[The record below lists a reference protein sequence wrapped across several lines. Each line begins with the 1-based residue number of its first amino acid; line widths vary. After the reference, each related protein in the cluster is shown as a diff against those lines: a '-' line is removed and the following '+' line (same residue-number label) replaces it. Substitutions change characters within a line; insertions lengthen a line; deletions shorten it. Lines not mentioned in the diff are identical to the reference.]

1 MNLFK
6 SESDRYSQE
15 QLSAREAQRQA
26 EFIAWGPVIFQVSRL
41 MLKWGILEEIRNS
54 HDGLTLECWY
64 HTDRQG
70 FRPLYDFEDGVV
82 SAHGCCYP
90 GKYRLQS

>member
-54 HDGLTLECWY
+54 HDGLTLEELEGKTRLSQY
-64 HTDRQG
+64 A
-70 FRPLYDFEDGVV
+70 LKILLEASLV
-82 SAHGCCYP
+82 SY
-90 GKYRLQS
+90 

>member
-41 MLKWGILEEIRNS
+41 MLKWGYSGGN
-54 HDGLTLECWY
+54 
-64 HTDRQG
+64 Q
-70 FRPLYDFEDGVV
+70 
-82 SAHGCCYP
+82 
-90 GKYRLQS
+90 KQS

>member
-54 HDGLTLECWY
+54 HDGLTLEELEGKTRLSRSRFCWKL
-64 HTDRQG
+64 R
-70 FRPLYDFEDGVV
+70 LVLV
-82 SAHGCCYP
+82 SF
-90 GKYRLQS
+90 

>member
-54 HDGLTLECWY
+54 HDGLTLEELEGKPASPSMRSRFCWKL
-64 HTDRQG
+64 R
-70 FRPLYDFEDGVV
+70 
-82 SAHGCCYP
+82 
-90 GKYRLQS
+90 

>member
-54 HDGLTLECWY
+54 HDGLTLEELENP
-64 HTDRQG
+64 
-70 FRPLYDFEDGVV
+70 PLPVCAQDFAG
-82 SAHGCCYP
+82 SFA
-90 GKYRLQS
+90 

>member
-41 MLKWGILEEIRNS
+41 MLK
-54 HDGLTLECWY
+54 
-64 HTDRQG
+64 
-70 FRPLYDFEDGVV
+70 YDFEDGVV
-82 SAHGCCYP
+82 SAYGCCYP

>member
-6 SESDRYSQE
+6 SESDRYTKE

-41 MLKWGILEEIRNS
+41 MVKWEYWMNCVIVPMDL
-54 HDGLTLECWY
+54 L
-64 HTDRQG
+64 
-70 FRPLYDFEDGVV
+70 
-82 SAHGCCYP
+82 
-90 GKYRLQS
+90 

>member
-6 SESDRYSQE
+6 SESDRYTKE

-41 MLKWGILEEIRNS
+41 MVKWGILDELRDS
-54 HDGLTLECWY
+54 TDGLTLIE
-64 HTDRQG
+64 
-70 FRPLYDFEDGVV
+70 
-82 SAHGCCYP
+82 
-90 GKYRLQS
+90 LQQKIKLSEYVLKILWRHRSVLVLF

>member
-26 EFIAWGPVIFQVSRL
+26 EFIAWGRHLPDFQTHAEMGYSGGNQ
-41 MLKWGILEEIRNS
+41 K
-54 HDGLTLECWY
+54 
-64 HTDRQG
+64 
-70 FRPLYDFEDGVV
+70 
-82 SAHGCCYP
+82 
-90 GKYRLQS
+90 QS

>member
-6 SESDRYSQE
+6 SESDRYTKE

-41 MLKWGILEEIRNS
+41 MVKWGILDELRDS
-54 HDGLTLECWY
+54 TDGLTLIE
-64 HTDRQG
+64 
-70 FRPLYDFEDGVV
+70 
-82 SAHGCCYP
+82 
-90 GKYRLQS
+90 LQQKIKLSEYVLTIVR

>member
-6 SESDRYSQE
+6 SESDRYTKE

-41 MLKWGILEEIRNS
+41 MVNGEYWMNCVIVPMDSL
-54 HDGLTLECWY
+54 
-64 HTDRQG
+64 
-70 FRPLYDFEDGVV
+70 
-82 SAHGCCYP
+82 
-90 GKYRLQS
+90 

>member
-54 HDGLTLECWY
+54 HDGLTLEELEEKTRLSQY
-64 HTDRQG
+64 ALKILLELR
-70 FRPLYDFEDGVV
+70 LVLV
-82 SAHGCCYP
+82 SY
-90 GKYRLQS
+90 